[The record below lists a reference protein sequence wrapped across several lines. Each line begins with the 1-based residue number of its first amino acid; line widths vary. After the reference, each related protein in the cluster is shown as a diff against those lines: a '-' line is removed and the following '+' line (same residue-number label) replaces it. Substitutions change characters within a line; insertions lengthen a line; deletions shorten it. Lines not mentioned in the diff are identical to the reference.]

1 MEPYMIWVWLAIFIV
16 TLIVE
21 ACTQDL
27 VSIWFSLGS
36 IVCVVLSLINPI
48 PYWVEIIAFVGVS
61 IIALI
66 ATRPIVKKMFKNQIR
81 ATNADEFI
89 GREVIVLSS
98 ITKDLF
104 GEIKINDVIY
114 NAILA
119 DGEEEIKELEH
130 CIIVG
135 IKGNK
140 FIVKKSR
147 KEV

>member
-36 IVCVVLSLINPI
+36 IVSVVLSLINPI
-48 PYWVEIIAFVGVS
+48 PYWVEIIVFVGVS